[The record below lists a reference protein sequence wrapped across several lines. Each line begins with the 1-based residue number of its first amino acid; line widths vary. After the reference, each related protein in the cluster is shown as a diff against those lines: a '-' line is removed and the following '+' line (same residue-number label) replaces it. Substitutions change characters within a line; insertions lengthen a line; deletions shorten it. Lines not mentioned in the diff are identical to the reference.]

1 MSALTKNPM
10 ILNRALYVKF
20 KHRCDLSAVWDLHRT
35 DGLGKEKGAC
45 SEGGTQVSETI
56 SR

>member
-20 KHRCDLSAVWDLHRT
+20 KRRCNLSAVWDLHRT